1 MKMKNL
7 RIIVLKGG
15 WSSERKISL
24 RSGAAV
30 ERGLKDAGFKVS
42 SFDIKNKKSLEKLF
56 KSKFDAA
63 FLALHGS
70 FGEDGGIQAF
80 LEGMGVS
87 YTGSGVL
94 ASALAMNKIFSKKI
108 FEAEN
113 ILTPEY
119 QVLRDGTI
127 DYRQLAA
134 FPLPVVVKPSCE
146 GSAIGV
152 SIVKNKKE
160 LRSAIRLAFR
170 YGDEILIEKYIEGR
184 EISVGILDDQ
194 PLPVIELKPKR
205 EFYDY
210 QAKYKK
216 GECEHIVPAQLS
228 ERLYKKAQ
236 ELALRAY
243 QALGCRDYSRVD
255 MRAGEE
261 GIYVLEVNTAP
272 GMTEISLVP
281 EAARAAGIEFKEL
294 VRNLIELAL
303 GH

>member
-1 MKMKNL
+1 MKNL

-15 WSSERKISL
+15 WSSEREISL

-30 ERGLKDAGFKVS
+30 EKGLKDAGFKVS

-113 ILTPEY
+113 IPTPEY
-119 QVLRDGTI
+119 QILRRATFDVRRSTVVL
-127 DYRQLAA
+127 
-134 FPLPVVVKPSCE
+134 PLPVVTKPSCE

-236 ELALRAY
+236 ELALRSY